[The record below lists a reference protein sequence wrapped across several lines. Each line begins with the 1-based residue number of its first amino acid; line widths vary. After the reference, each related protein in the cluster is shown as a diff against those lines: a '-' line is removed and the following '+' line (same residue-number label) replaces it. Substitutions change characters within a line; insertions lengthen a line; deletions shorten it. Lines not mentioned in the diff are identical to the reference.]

1 MRDAAA
7 LWPPFAQ
14 PTALAGVQQV
24 LYVCDAL
31 GSAVRSLQLRNN
43 TVQTLL
49 GQGVWEFGEAD
60 GPRELARLQ
69 NPRAIAL
76 SPDTPLLWIADSG
89 NGKLRTLRLGG
100 GELSTVPLP
109 RRLHGVAGLS
119 IAAGAVW
126 IAETDAHAV
135 LRFDPATGELGPG
148 RN

>member
-1 MRDAAA
+1 MAA
-7 LWPPFAQ
+7 FAQ
-14 PTALAGVQQV
+14 PTALAGVQQM
-24 LYVCDAL
+24 LYVCDSL

-49 GQGVWEFGEAD
+49 GQGPWEFGDAD
-60 GPRELARLQ
+60 GPREQARLQ
-69 NPRAIAL
+69 NPCAIAL
-76 SPDTPLLWIADSG
+76 SPDAPLLWIADSG
-89 NGKLRTLRLGG
+89 NGKLRALRLGG

-135 LRFDPATGELGPG
+135 QRFDPASGELV
-148 RN
+148 RVAIDE